1 MRKKDFISPYSG
13 ERRNM
18 LDKITMFVIGGITAV
33 SIMYCLL
40 YLSVEEGGRN
50 EYQAYNYTV
59 NP

>member
-1 MRKKDFISPYSG
+1 
-13 ERRNM
+13 M